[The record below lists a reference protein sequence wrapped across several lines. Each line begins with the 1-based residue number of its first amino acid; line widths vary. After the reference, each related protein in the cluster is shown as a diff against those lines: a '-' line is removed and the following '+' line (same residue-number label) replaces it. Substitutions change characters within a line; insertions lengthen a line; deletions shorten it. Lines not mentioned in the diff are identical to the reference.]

1 MKVTFRGA
9 ALASLS
15 LSLIINLTVSVT
27 DKLSSQPWRDE
38 EGASCPL
45 WPIRDAGGFSPSSPS
60 HLKSSLCPILGSN
73 DISAEEHNWPLWTR
87 GEKAKS
93 ALAGRLQETS
103 IFTQLREAIF
113 QMPTM
118 GHTFMYVFICSTINY
133 RCLSGV
139 SHGAKSRIYLGEL
152 NR

>member
-9 ALASLS
+9 TLASLS

-60 HLKSSLCPILGSN
+60 HLKSSLCLILGSN
-73 DISAEEHNWPLWTR
+73 DISAEEHNWLLWMR

-93 ALAGRLQETS
+93 ALAGG
-103 IFTQLREAIF
+103 LRETLMLYPAERSYFSNAHNGTLIHVYIHLF
-113 QMPTM
+113 
-118 GHTFMYVFICSTINY
+118 N
-133 RCLSGV
+133 
-139 SHGAKSRIYLGEL
+139 
-152 NR
+152 N